1 MLTLNTSGKSGA
13 DAVELVRASLKNED
27 EIKILID
34 GPAQSDSLMKFL
46 TSEGGF
52 PNVTLED
59 DDGLLYVVA
68 SGRKIESDSP
78 PESEPEKILLAP
90 INNESEPQEIK
101 NQESKPEP
109 EPEKIIA
116 PVKNVVVQDSLGV
129 ILSYENKKYRP
140 AFMQKFIQ
148 ALADSQIKP
157 SIIALLDNAVNLAAY
172 DSKTCEYLKNLESN
186 GVQVLISDSC
196 ADRLGLTEALG
207 TGILTD
213 MSEILEKI
221 FTCEKIVSL

>member
-13 DAVELVRASLKNED
+13 DAVELVRASLKDED

-46 TSEGGF
+46 ESECGF

-59 DDGLLYVVA
+59 DEGLLYVIA
-68 SGRKIESDSP
+68 SGKKIESQP
-78 PESEPEKILLAP
+78 EPEKILLAP
-90 INNESEPQEIK
+90 IVEPATQEIQI
-101 NQESKPEP
+101 QESKPEP
-109 EPEKIIA
+109 EKIIN
-116 PVKNVVVQDSLGV
+116 PVQTVKNVVIQDSLAV

-157 SIIALLDNAVNLAAY
+157 SIIALLDNAVSLAAY
-172 DSKTCEYLKNLESN
+172 DSKSCEYLKNLESN

-213 MSEILEKI
+213 MGEILEKI
-221 FTCEKIVSL
+221 FACEKVLSL